1 MPLEAIP
8 VDTVKEVVVPAP
20 VALEPP
26 LTTKPMTKV
35 VDKVPITS
43 KLRSY
48 SIKAE
53 QVVNLAFVFQ
63 NDAGEAFNLDG
74 IDIKQFEVEVRE
86 SVSNGRRGF
95 ASVQYSTEEEDD
107 QHNGKLKIRLTKK
120 LTRLPGIYT
129 MVVKLYDSVDRRR
142 RNLVQTNDA
151 MLYITGNIAQN
162 MQGPPTLLEIRL
174 QLRDS
179 SPEENSLLDGFNFSD
194 EEIAIATLRCIQYF
208 NETDPNV
215 GVYYTT
221 NNFPSRYYLTE
232 GIIGQLFR
240 IVAEY
245 HRKNNLQY
253 QSGGLSV
260 DDRNKEQNYA
270 QAGEQHW
277 ALFVDWVK
285 RQKVKINMAAGY
297 GVVNSYYAYRY

>member
-20 VALEPP
+20 VDLEVPQ
-26 LTTKPMTKV
+26 TTKPMTKV

-43 KLRSY
+43 KLRSF
-48 SIKAE
+48 SIKATQLVDLE
-53 QVVNLAFVFQ
+53 FEFR
-63 NDAGEAFNLDG
+63 NDAGDAFKLEN
-74 IDIKQFEVEVRE
+74 IDINQFEVEVRE
-86 SVSNGRRGF
+86 SVSNGKFGL
-95 ASVQYSTEEEDD
+95 ATVTYKD
-107 QHNGKLKIRLTKK
+107 QENGLLNIRLTKR

-129 MVVKLYDSVDRRR
+129 MIVKLYDSTDKLH
-142 RNLVQTNDA
+142 RNLIQTNDA

-162 MQGPPTLLEIRL
+162 MAGPPTILEIRL

>member
-20 VALEPP
+20 VNVEVP

-35 VDKVPITS
+35 VDKVPITT
-43 KLRSY
+43 KLRSF
-48 SIKAE
+48 SIKVN
-53 QVVNLAFVFQ
+53 QLVNLEFEFR
-63 NDAGEAFNLDG
+63 NDAGQAFDLEQV
-74 IDIKQFEVEVRE
+74 DIKQFDVEVRE
-86 SVSNGRRGF
+86 SVSNGRFGF
-95 ASVQYSTEEEDD
+95 AEASYIDAK
-107 QHNGKLKIRLTKK
+107 NGLMNIKLTSKLTK
-120 LTRLPGIYT
+120 LPGIYT
-129 MVVKLYDSVDRRR
+129 MVVKLYDDVRHS
-142 RNLVQTNDA
+142 NLIQTNDA

-162 MQGPPTLLEIRL
+162 MPGPPTLLEIRL

-208 NETDPNV
+208 NETDPNI

-221 NNFPSRYYLTE
+221 LNFPSRYYLTE